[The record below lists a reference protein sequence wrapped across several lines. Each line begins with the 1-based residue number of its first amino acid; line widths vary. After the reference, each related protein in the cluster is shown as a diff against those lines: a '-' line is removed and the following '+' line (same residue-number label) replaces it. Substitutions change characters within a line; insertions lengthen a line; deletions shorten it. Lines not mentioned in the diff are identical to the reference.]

1 MIGRPGAGLLFAG
14 LTLSVSA
21 CEPGASR
28 ASREPGASPAP
39 PPPTTASDP
48 PRSILEDP
56 IVGTVPTEWSAER
69 WLNAEKPVTLASL
82 RGRVV
87 LVRWFM
93 GTSCP
98 FCSATAPALRSFH
111 AAYEARGL
119 SVIGLYH
126 HKGDAPLAPGEYEA
140 YVKDYGFTFPVG
152 LDPEWR
158 TLKRWWLDGHP
169 RKWTSV
175 SFLIGRDGRVRGVH
189 QGGRYGPG
197 DPDHAAV
204 RAAIEALLDEPAP

>member
-1 MIGRPGAGLLFAG
+1 MIRAALGAAW
-14 LTLSVSA
+14 LTLA
-21 CEPGASR
+21 LAGCEPR
-28 ASREPGASPAP
+28 ASTGVREPGASPP
-39 PPPTTASDP
+39 HASTRAEP
-48 PRSILEDP
+48 SASASPRSILDDP

-69 WLNAEKPVTLASL
+69 WLNADAPVTLASL

-98 FCSATAPALRSFH
+98 FCSATAPALRAFH

-158 TLKRWWLDGHP
+158 TLKAWWLEGHD

-204 RAAIEALLDEPAP
+204 RGAIEALLDERPL